1 MAELED
7 QFELFSGEV
16 GRAALWIS
24 TVTGLVTAKQRMRDL
39 AAYYPGAYFIYSVSL
54 RSVVASVKTGSNSKV
69 RVTSSEYSCDDALG
83 RPPI

>member
-7 QFELFSGEV
+7 QFEIFSGEV
-16 GRAALWIS
+16 GRGPLWIS
-24 TVTGLVTAKQRMRDL
+24 TAMGLVTAKQRMRDL
-39 AAYYPGAYFIYSVSL
+39 AACYPGAYFIYSVSL

-83 RPPI
+83 RPAI